1 VLEPDLHTGSGEQ
14 LIGVGGLELCY
25 DTFGSA
31 ADPPLLLIMG
41 LGSQMILW
49 EEDFCAALAD
59 RGFFVVR
66 FDNRDVGRSTILR
79 EAKAPTRMQLVF
91 RDRRGA
97 AYSLDDMAGD
107 SAGLVE
113 RLRLGAV
120 HVVGV
125 SMGGMIAQLLAI
137 HYPRRV
143 RSLVS
148 IMSTT
153 GSRRVGQAHP
163 RLWARMLR
171 RPQRGHDAYLDDFVA
186 TYRAIGSPG
195 YPSDPDVLRARA
207 ERCFERGIHASG
219 TARQLAALLTASD
232 RTPMLA
238 EVQVPTTVIHGA
250 ADQLVMP
257 SGGRATA
264 KAVPGARL
272 MLLPGMGH
280 DLPRPLWPQILDA
293 IAENAAAA
301 DA

>member
-1 VLEPDLHTGSGEQ
+1 
-14 LIGVGGLELCY
+14 
-25 DTFGSA
+25 
-31 ADPPLLLIMG
+31 
-41 LGSQMILW
+41 
-49 EEDFCAALAD
+49 
-59 RGFFVVR
+59 
-66 FDNRDVGRSTILR
+66 
-79 EAKAPTRMQLVF
+79 
-91 RDRRGA
+91 
-97 AYSLDDMAGD
+97 MAGD
-107 SAGLVE
+107 GAGLIE
-113 RLRLGAV
+113 QLRLGAV

-171 RPQRGHDAYLDDFVA
+171 RPQRGRDAYLDEFIA

-195 YPSDPDVLRARA
+195 YPSDPEVLRARA
-207 ERCFERGIHASG
+207 ERCFERGIHPAG
-219 TARQLAALLTASD
+219 TARQLGALLTATD

-238 EVQVPTTVIHGA
+238 EVRVPTTVIHGS

-272 MLLPGMGH
+272 MILPGMGH
-280 DLPRPLWPQILDA
+280 DLPRPLWPPIIDA